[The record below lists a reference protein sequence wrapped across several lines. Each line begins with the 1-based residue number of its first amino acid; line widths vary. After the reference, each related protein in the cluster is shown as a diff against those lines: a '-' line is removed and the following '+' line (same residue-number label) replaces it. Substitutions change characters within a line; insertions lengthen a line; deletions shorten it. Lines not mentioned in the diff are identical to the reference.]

1 MFSGF
6 IKLFKSF
13 SGKEYIIFFAAFL
26 VFFVSAS
33 LWVVEFINQKTTL
46 AAIAG
51 GNYIE
56 GLAGQPSFINPILA
70 VNDIDRDL
78 SELIFSDLADLA
90 ESYKPDKDGKI
101 WRYRLKDGVK
111 WHNGKEITSD
121 DIIFTIETVQN
132 QDVRSSLF
140 QNWQGVAVER
150 ISEREIELKLPTP
163 YVFFKSALESLRPI
177 PKHIFS
183 DIPASNLRLS
193 NYNLEPIGSGPYK
206 FLNLKKRNDGYIISY
221 NLEINDDYFADKPYI
236 KKISFAFYNNEA
248 DIIDAFNSGEIHGF
262 GLLNYENLSKVIF
275 PHQVIPLKMLKYYA
289 IFLNNYSHLSLKEKN
304 VRLAL
309 NLAINKQAIIEKVFD
324 GQADIANSP
333 LVDGIKGFD
342 NSLAGG
348 IINLPIGGEKANQ
361 ILDNSGWLIN
371 KENIREKKIGKDL
384 IKLEFILT
392 VPDAQPLIETAKLI
406 KNDWEKIGVKADISI
421 VSLSEINS
429 QLIKSRDY
437 QMLLFGNILGEAP
450 DLYSFWHS
458 SEKFYPGLN
467 LALYENKTADRLI
480 ESIRNN
486 FDNDK
491 RNRDLSALQSIIID
505 DQPAIFIYS
514 PKYIYIA
521 KKTLSGF
528 DSIGEQE
535 KFISF
540 SSDRFKNVQ
549 KWYVK
554 TARMFK

>member
-13 SGKEYIIFFAAFL
+13 SGKEYIVFFVAFL
-26 VFFVSAS
+26 VFFISFS
-33 LWVVEFINQKTTL
+33 LWVVEFINQKTIL
-46 AAIAG
+46 VAVAG

-56 GLAGQPSFINPILA
+56 GLVGQPSFINPVLA

-101 WRYRLKDGVK
+101 WRYRLKDGIK
-111 WHNGKEITSD
+111 WHDGKEITSD
-121 DIIFTIETVQN
+121 DIIFTIETIQN

-140 QNWQGVAVER
+140 QNWQGVSVER
-150 ISEREIELKLPTP
+150 ISEREIELKLPAP
-163 YVFFKSALESLRPI
+163 YVFFKSALEALKPI

-206 FLNLKKRNDGYIISY
+206 FLNLKKRNDGYVILY
-221 NLEINDDYFADKPYI
+221 NLEANGDYFADKPYI
-236 KKISFAFYNNEA
+236 KKISFAFYNNET
-248 DIIDAFNSGEIHGF
+248 DVIDAFNAGEIHGF
-262 GLLNYENLSKVIF
+262 GLLSRENLPKIVF

-309 NLAINKQAIIEKVFD
+309 NSAINKPAIIEKIFN
-324 GQADIANSP
+324 GQAEIVNGP
-333 LVDGIKGFD
+333 LVDGIEGFD
-342 NSLAGG
+342 NPPA
-348 IINLPIGGEKANQ
+348 GGEKVNQ
-361 ILDNSGWLIN
+361 IFDNSGWLVN
-371 KENIREKKIGKDL
+371 KDGIREKKIGKEL
-384 IKLEFILT
+384 VKLEFILT
-392 VPDAQPLIETAKLI
+392 VPEVQFLIETAKLI
-406 KNDWEKIGVKADISI
+406 KNDWEKIGVRADISI

-467 LALYENKTADRLI
+467 LALYENKTVDRLI

-491 RNRDLSALQSIIID
+491 RNRDLSALQAIIID

-521 KKTLSGF
+521 KKSLSGF
-528 DSIGEQE
+528 DSIDGRG

-540 SSDRFKNVQ
+540 SSDRFKNFQ

-554 TARMFK
+554 TARVFK

>member
-13 SGKEYIIFFAAFL
+13 SGKEYIVFFVAFL
-26 VFFVSAS
+26 VFFISFS
-33 LWVVEFINQKTTL
+33 LWVVEFLNQITIL
-46 AAIAG
+46 VAVG
-51 GNYIE
+51 GGIYFE
-56 GLAGQPSFINPILA
+56 GLVGQPSFINPVLA

-101 WRYRLKDGVK
+101 WRYRLKDGIK
-111 WHNGKEITSD
+111 WHDGKEITSD
-121 DIIFTIETVQN
+121 DIIFTIETIQN

-140 QNWQGVAVER
+140 QNWQGVSVER
-150 ISEREIELKLPTP
+150 ISEREIELKLPAP
-163 YVFFKSALESLRPI
+163 YVFFKSALEALKPI

-206 FLNLKKRNDGYIISY
+206 FLNLKKRNDGYVILY
-221 NLEINDDYFADKPYI
+221 NLEANGDYFADKPYI
-236 KKISFAFYNNEA
+236 KKISFAFYNNET
-248 DIIDAFNSGEIHGF
+248 DVIDAFNAGEIHGF
-262 GLLNYENLSKVIF
+262 GLLSRENLPKIVF

-309 NLAINKQAIIEKVFD
+309 NSAINKPAIIEKIFN
-324 GQADIANSP
+324 GQAEIVNGP
-333 LVDGIKGFD
+333 LVDGIEGFD
-342 NSLAGG
+342 NPPA
-348 IINLPIGGEKANQ
+348 GGEKVNQ
-361 ILDNSGWLIN
+361 IFDNSGWLVN
-371 KENIREKKIGKDL
+371 KDGIREKKIGKEL
-384 IKLEFILT
+384 VKLEFILT
-392 VPDAQPLIETAKLI
+392 VPEVQFLIETAKLI
-406 KNDWEKIGVKADISI
+406 KNDWEKIGVRADISI

-467 LALYENKTADRLI
+467 LALYENKTVDRLI

-491 RNRDLSALQSIIID
+491 RNRDLSALQAIIID

-521 KKTLSGF
+521 KKSLSGF
-528 DSIGEQE
+528 DSIDGRG

-540 SSDRFKNVQ
+540 SSDRFKNFQ

-554 TARMFK
+554 TARVFK

>member
-121 DIIFTIETVQN
+121 DIIFTIETIQN

-183 DIPASNLRLS
+183 DIPA
-193 NYNLEPIGSGPYK
+193 EAP
-206 FLNLKKRNDGYIISY
+206 
-221 NLEINDDYFADKPYI
+221 
-236 KKISFAFYNNEA
+236 SFA
-248 DIIDAFNSGEIHGF
+248 
-262 GLLNYENLSKVIF
+262 
-275 PHQVIPLKMLKYYA
+275 
-289 IFLNNYSHLSLKEKN
+289 
-304 VRLAL
+304 
-309 NLAINKQAIIEKVFD
+309 
-324 GQADIANSP
+324 
-333 LVDGIKGFD
+333 
-342 NSLAGG
+342 
-348 IINLPIGGEKANQ
+348 
-361 ILDNSGWLIN
+361 
-371 KENIREKKIGKDL
+371 
-384 IKLEFILT
+384 
-392 VPDAQPLIETAKLI
+392 
-406 KNDWEKIGVKADISI
+406 
-421 VSLSEINS
+421 
-429 QLIKSRDY
+429 
-437 QMLLFGNILGEAP
+437 
-450 DLYSFWHS
+450 
-458 SEKFYPGLN
+458 
-467 LALYENKTADRLI
+467 
-480 ESIRNN
+480 
-486 FDNDK
+486 
-491 RNRDLSALQSIIID
+491 
-505 DQPAIFIYS
+505 
-514 PKYIYIA
+514 
-521 KKTLSGF
+521 
-528 DSIGEQE
+528 
-535 KFISF
+535 
-540 SSDRFKNVQ
+540 
-549 KWYVK
+549 
-554 TARMFK
+554 

>member
-13 SGKEYIIFFAAFL
+13 SRKEYIIFFVAFL
-26 VFFVSAS
+26 VFFISFS

-46 AAIAG
+46 VAVAG

-56 GLAGQPSFINPILA
+56 GLMGQPSFINPVLA

-78 SELIFSDLADLA
+78 SGLIFSNLADLA

-101 WRYRLKDGVK
+101 WKYRLKDGVK
-111 WHNGKEITSD
+111 WHDGKEITSD
-121 DIIFTIETVQN
+121 DIIFTIEIIQN

-140 QNWQGVAVER
+140 QNWQGVSVER
-150 ISEREIELKLPTP
+150 ISEREIELKLPAP
-163 YVFFKSALESLRPI
+163 YVFFKSALEALRPI
-177 PKHIFS
+177 PKHIFF

-221 NLEINDDYFADKPYI
+221 NLEINNNYFADKPYI
-236 KKISFAFYNNEA
+236 KKISFIFYNNET

-289 IFLNNYSHLSLKEKN
+289 IFFNNYSHLSLKEKN

-309 NLAINKQAIIEKVFD
+309 NSAINKSEIIKKVFS
-324 GQADIANSP
+324 GQAEIANGP
-333 LVDGIKGFD
+333 LVDGIEGFD
-342 NSLAGG
+342 NLLVGG
-348 IINLPIGGEKANQ
+348 IINSPAGEEKANQ
-361 ILDNSGWLIN
+361 ILDNSGWLAN
-371 KENIREKKIGKDL
+371 KDGIREKKIGKDE

-392 VPDAQPLIETAKLI
+392 VPDVQFLVETAKLI
-406 KNDWEKIGVKADISI
+406 KNDWEKIGVKTDILI
-421 VSLSEINS
+421 IPLSEINS

-458 SEKFYPGLN
+458 AEKFYPGLN
-467 LALYENKTADRLI
+467 LALYENKTADKLI

-486 FDNDK
+486 FDNNK

-514 PKYIYIA
+514 PKYIYIV
-521 KKTLSGF
+521 
-528 DSIGEQE
+528 
-535 KFISF
+535 
-540 SSDRFKNVQ
+540 KNLYGD
-549 KWYVK
+549 KDACNPNNTTNIYK
-554 TARMFK
+554 YLIP

>member
-13 SGKEYIIFFAAFL
+13 SRKEYIIFFAVFL
-26 VFFVSAS
+26 VFFISFS
-33 LWVVEFINQKTTL
+33 LWIVEFINQKTTL
-46 AAIAG
+46 TAVAG
-51 GNYIE
+51 GNYVE
-56 GLAGQPSFINPILA
+56 GLVGQPSFINPVLA

-78 SELIFSDLADLA
+78 SGLIFSNLADLA

-111 WHNGKEITSD
+111 WHDGKEITSD
-121 DIIFTIETVQN
+121 DIIFTIETIQN

-140 QNWQGVAVER
+140 QNWQGASVER
-150 ISEREIELKLPTP
+150 ISEREIELKLPAS
-163 YVFFKSALESLRPI
+163 YVFFKSALEDLRPI

-183 DIPASNLRLS
+183 DIPVSNLRLS
-193 NYNLEPIGSGPYK
+193 NYNLEPIGSGFYK
-206 FLNLKKRNDGYIISY
+206 FLNLKKKNDGYIVLY
-221 NLEINDDYFADKPYI
+221 NLETNGDYFADKPYI
-236 KKISFAFYNNEA
+236 KKISFTFYNNESNV
-248 DIIDAFNSGEIHGF
+248 IDAFNAGEISGF
-262 GLLNYENLSKVIF
+262 ELSNYENLPKIIF
-275 PHQVIPLKMLKYYA
+275 PHQVMSLKMLKYYA

-309 NLAINKQAIIEKVFD
+309 NSAINKLEIIEKVFG
-324 GQADIANSP
+324 GQAEIAKGP
-333 LVDGIKGFD
+333 LVDGIEGFNNLSAD
-342 NSLAGG
+342 E
-348 IINLPIGGEKANQ
+348 IINSPAGGEKANQ
-361 ILDNSGWLIN
+361 ILDNSGWLAN
-371 KENIREKKIGKDL
+371 KDGIREKKIGKDE

-392 VPDAQPLIETAKLI
+392 VPDVQFLIETAKLI

-421 VSLSEINS
+421 ISLSEINS

-521 KKTLSGF
+521 KKTLLGF
-528 DSIGEQE
+528 DSIDGQE

-540 SSDRFKNVQ
+540 SSDRFKNIQ

-554 TARMFK
+554 TVRVFK